1 MPLIGTGGI
10 SSGLDAYLK
19 VRAGASLLQLYTAY
33 IYNGAAGVQNILAE
47 LAHLLEK
54 DGFKSLQ
61 EAVGADHH
69 KDEQRAAATAQQA
82 G

>member
-1 MPLIGTGGI
+1 
-10 SSGLDAYLK
+10 
-19 VRAGASLLQLYTAY
+19 
-33 IYNGAAGVQNILAE
+33 VQNILAE

-69 KDEQRAAATAQQA
+69 KDEQNAAAKAQQA